1 MKKTLN
7 SQLKRYYRKVTR
19 IIPKKY
25 PHRKEILSS
34 IQQDIS
40 SYLEEHPDISYED
53 ILKHFGTPEEMAS
66 SFVES
71 LTPNEVI
78 STAHKTQKWHTI
90 IIIIVIIALLILGGI
105 LYHIQWLAKHVAVEI
120 EERTVIY
127 PEVEVT
133 DPQLLEEY
141 SKLLDDAAQTNN

>member
-71 LTPNEVI
+71 LTPDDILTTSKKNR
-78 STAHKTQKWHTI
+78 KLFI
-90 IIIIVIIALLILGGI
+90 IIASAIAIFICFATIYIYLVIVATP
-105 LYHIQWLAKHVAVEI
+105 VTI
-120 EERTVIY
+120 EDTVYVY
-127 PEVEVT
+127 PEVEIEDT
-133 DPQLLEEY
+133 QQP
-141 SKLLDDAAQTNN
+141 